1 MGRNDLK
8 HWARLHDEL
17 ARLTRKAYKKGLL
30 WQDGDTESF
39 ITQGSPISCE
49 MIDEVNALVYAGLGL
64 GPKEQSLVQ
73 DLVHVRLALND
84 GQLGDEAVRCPTKTE
99 VRAYAVALQ
108 GELDDYIRGE
118 LSGRHDVR
126 IVYND
131 HSGMVC
137 MSLTRNGTT
146 KGLISVLRANDLEAA
161 ALERCLQHVR
171 RQRSQWVYFDR
182 NLRIYDGDQTY
193 VLKPMQRFHW
203 TPSQARID
211 AIDIVSESIA
221 RREET

>member
-1 MGRNDLK
+1 
-8 HWARLHDEL
+8 
-17 ARLTRKAYKKGLL
+17 
-30 WQDGDTESF
+30 
-39 ITQGSPISCE
+39 
-49 MIDEVNALVYAGLGL
+49 
-64 GPKEQSLVQ
+64 
-73 DLVHVRLALND
+73 
-84 GQLGDEAVRCPTKTE
+84 
-99 VRAYAVALQ
+99 
-108 GELDDYIRGE
+108 
-118 LSGRHDVR
+118 
-126 IVYND
+126 
-131 HSGMVC
+131 